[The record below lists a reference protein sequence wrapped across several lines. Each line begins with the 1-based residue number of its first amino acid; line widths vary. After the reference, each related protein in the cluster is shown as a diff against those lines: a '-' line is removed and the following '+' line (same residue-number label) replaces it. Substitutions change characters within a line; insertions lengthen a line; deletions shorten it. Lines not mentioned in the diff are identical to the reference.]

1 MTTYD
6 WPKVDQQDLH
16 SRRFARVAAMMREAD
31 VGSLILVGP
40 DNIRYA
46 TGFRAH
52 LTNESEWFTAVV
64 DSDGQA
70 QIFVPYT
77 DEVYFDPYPDMPWI
91 RAVHPLPS
99 WAPITANPVTWVRS
113 LSAVLQSS
121 VTRIGVDGLDMGLV
135 NLLQDELPARPI
147 VSVSTALQRIRRE
160 KDPLEHTLLRAA
172 SRVNAGAMQAA
183 LAAAAVG
190 CTDHDILAAAMQFQ
204 QAAGA
209 EFVTHSVCNVRN
221 GSGDWFAAGRRLRE
235 GDAFFFDIGMY
246 GVGGYGSDAAR
257 SGFVGEPRAE
267 LRRAYEHLTSA
278 HELAQ
283 SIARPGVRA
292 SRIQRELNAYLE
304 GHGLRGTPYGV
315 GHGIGLRICELPT
328 LFVSDLMDEDAVLL
342 EGEVIAL
349 EPETTVIVDD
359 REVVLKIEDN
369 FIVTSAGL
377 EKMTIVAE

>member
-113 LSAVLQSS
+113 LSAVL
-121 VTRIGVDGLDMGLV
+121 
-135 NLLQDELPARPI
+135 
-147 VSVSTALQRIRRE
+147 
-160 KDPLEHTLLRAA
+160 
-172 SRVNAGAMQAA
+172 QAA